1 MRLFG
6 IDQLLLTQKPDFVI
20 VLRKGALRWSTTEAV
35 LDLVSIERRK
45 GKRQKET
52 DRNRK
57 NQE

>member
-1 MRLFG
+1 VRLFG

-52 DRNRK
+52 DRNRPR
-57 NQE
+57 